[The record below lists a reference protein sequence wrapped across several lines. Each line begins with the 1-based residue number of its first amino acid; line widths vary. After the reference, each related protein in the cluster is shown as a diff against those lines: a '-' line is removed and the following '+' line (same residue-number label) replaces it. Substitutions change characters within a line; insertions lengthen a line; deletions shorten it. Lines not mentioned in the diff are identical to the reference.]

1 MRSLILRVINE
12 QCLSFPAILFYHLC
26 FSPSLNFPV
35 SYYSKRVFFV
45 YLFFVVVFLVW
56 LTSPSD
62 CSFHSSACYWAWLVC
77 RYDLSLALL
86 LHVFLYLLS
95 LIISEHSSLGM
106 SLRVCITTI
115 QGFLLLESPQ
125 RCQMI
130 SSISTCMLH
139 SLFPFKF
146 LYSSFVVYI

>member
-1 MRSLILRVINE
+1 MSSVYHFLLFCFIICVFHLLLI
-12 QCLSFPAILFYHLC
+12 FLFHTIPKG
-26 FSPSLNFPV
+26 F
-35 SYYSKRVFFV
+35 FFV
-45 YLFFVVVFLVW
+45 VVVVFLVW

-95 LIISEHSSLGM
+95 WIVSEHSSLGM

-130 SSISTCMLH
+130 SSIRTCMLH